1 MNAIPAASS
10 RMLSG
15 TITAPVIG
23 IPKCASI
30 ISGVFASSNATVS
43 PRPMPRAASAEASR
57 RQRSRVWLH
66 VKRRPPWTTARWS
79 G

>member
-10 RMLSG
+10 RVLSG

-43 PRPMPRAASAEASR
+43 PRRCLAPRAPRPAGGSA
-57 RQRSRVWLH
+57 
-66 VKRRPPWTTARWS
+66 PGS
-79 G
+79 GST